1 MGERHCCRAA
11 SLPSGI
17 AAEAG
22 ARHHCR
28 GRGTAS
34 LPGRGQH
41 RCRGGGRH
49 HCRGCGGTASLP
61 GRGETA
67 SLPGAEGTAS
77 LPGAG
82 GHGIAAGGGGGTAS
96 LPGDEDHPS
105 PRGRRTR
112 TTLAR
117 PAWTRRVGTAQ
128 SLRLRLARP
137 PVTLSLALGTKRSPV
152 RRRLTRSAPHSE
164 RIRGARRLQVDLARA
179 RVEVVTLTLIHPRRS
194 RAPLPPHCWPPAL
207 PELACGPLH
216 LQLSARGAAPIRRR
230 PRRTPDRAVVTEQPH
245 PPSSLGARQIWAIL
259 DGGPGNLG
267 SRSARAVIRS
277 IKGVIRSIKGVW
289 RRRRGRRRGRRGRRG
304 ESGVAGGDGC
314 ARAVDVTT

>member
-1 MGERHCCRAA
+1 MHRLLLTDSSEAESSRERHAAARAFDVPLVPRA
-11 SLPSGI
+11 SGKWPLK
-17 AAEAG
+17 
-22 ARHHCR
+22 
-28 GRGTAS
+28 
-34 LPGRGQH
+34 
-41 RCRGGGRH
+41 
-49 HCRGCGGTASLP
+49 
-61 GRGETA
+61 
-67 SLPGAEGTAS
+67 
-77 LPGAG
+77 
-82 GHGIAAGGGGGTAS
+82 
-96 LPGDEDHPS
+96 
-105 PRGRRTR
+105 
-112 TTLAR
+112 
-117 PAWTRRVGTAQ
+117 V
-128 SLRLRLARP
+128 
-137 PVTLSLALGTKRSPV
+137 
-152 RRRLTRSAPHSE
+152 
-164 RIRGARRLQVDLARA
+164 VDLARA

-230 PRRTPDRAVVTEQPH
+230 PRRTPEFAVVTEQPH